1 MGVVGFPPAPALLQE
16 ESLGLRGI
24 IPPLQQGRKEL
35 SVPTSS
41 EEA

>member
-1 MGVVGFPPAPALLQE
+1 MGVVGSPPAPALLQE
-16 ESLGLRGI
+16 EGLGLRGI

-35 SVPTSS
+35 SVPMSS